1 MGIIE
6 TLTLKG
12 CSLPFLHTF
21 KNMAAL
27 VMAFS
32 ELNWPNK

>member
-21 KNMAAL
+21 KKYGSIGNGI
-27 VMAFS
+27 
-32 ELNWPNK
+32 K